1 MRRFTGPGWRLAG
14 SALSWIVFTFSFASL
29 YQVASIVSGLGGF
42 CASGGPYV
50 IETECPESVVLFAP
64 LSVFGLFIATGIG
77 FFLARGFGTPLIVW
91 GWPILFVG
99 LGWQFILSGLQGS
112 ITGWVVGIL
121 FVVMG
126 AAPLV
131 FELRAGPRRVFVGRT
146 DVFDRQFEERE
157 NAPRTVYVLSRIR
170 EGEQVAATPASWAL
184 SLGVLLVSIAI
195 GLYLSSAAFAAAA
208 GG

>member
-1 MRRFTGPGWRLAG
+1 MRRFSGPGWRLAG
-14 SALSWIVFTFSFASL
+14 SALSWIVFTFSFTSL

-64 LSVFGLFIATGIG
+64 LSVFGIFLAGGIALF
-77 FFLARGFGTPLIVW
+77 FARGFGTPLIVW
-91 GWPILFVG
+91 GWPILFIG
-99 LGWQFILSGLQGS
+99 LGLQFILSGLQGS

-121 FVVMG
+121 FLAMG

-131 FELRAGPRRVFVGRT
+131 LELRAGPRRVLVGRT

-157 NAPRTVYVLSRIR
+157 DAPRTVYVFSRIR
-170 EGEQVAATPASWAL
+170 EGEQVAVTPASWAL
-184 SLGVLLVSIAI
+184 SLGLLLASVAI
-195 GLYLSSAAFAAAA
+195 GWYLSFAAFTAA